1 MRNVW
6 LVILL
11 LLVGCGVAHSHSSDV
26 DVALGKSDSTAV
38 EAGASESYRKGSD
51 PMSPLEDRKV
61 FLKHIRDSIDAIPF
75 DTTRDDDYWRRA
87 IINGKWSFFTDPTV
101 KLPFPLN
108 LARRGYNFYS
118 KAFNNY
124 DTTYVVGIDKDFK
137 GMLINNNWLDSYG
150 GVIAN
155 NNMKVFM
162 HSDINSSVGLHFSY
176 MGIGY
181 TYMFD
186 LDNVFGGDPSRHY
199 KWNLSFATSRFSFEA
214 YKSRNSGR
222 VTIERFGNYNNKKP
236 AKFKFFGLEQKT
248 SGFDM
253 YYFFNHRKY
262 SQAAAYSFSKIQ
274 KRSAGSFIAGFL
286 VATQNVDIDFLELPQ
301 EMKDYLP
308 EKADGTYYY
317 KYHHRSYS
325 FLLGY
330 AYNWVFHK
338 NWLLNIT
345 AAPSLG
351 WNHSFDDSVDGS
363 RDMPAVDLRG
373 RMSLVWNIKHF
384 FYGLQF
390 VVDAH
395 LYHSKSHNFI
405 NSQEDVTFIAGFRF

>member
-1 MRNVW
+1 MRKAILITLFLAAILVVW
-6 LVILL
+6 A
-11 LLVGCGVAHSHSSDV
+11 GEQQPPARGVEGA
-26 DVALGKSDSTAV
+26 ALMTDAAPHDST
-38 EAGASESYRKGSD
+38 RGSSPFD
-51 PMSPLEDRKV
+51 PIADRKA
-61 FLKHIRDSIDAIPF
+61 FLKHLRDSIDAIPF
-75 DTTRDDDYWRRA
+75 DTTRDKDYWRRA
-87 IINGKWSFFTDPTV
+87 IVNGKWSFFTDSTV
-101 KLPFPLN
+101 RLPIFLN
-108 LARRGYNFYS
+108 LARKAYNFYS

-124 DTTYVVGIDKDFK
+124 DTAYVVGIAKDFK
-137 GMLINNNWLDSYG
+137 LMLINNNWLDSYG
-150 GVIAN
+150 GMIAN

-199 KWNLSFATSRFSFEA
+199 KWDLSFATSRFSFEA

-236 AKFKFFGLEQKT
+236 AKYKFFGLEQRT

-262 SQAAAYSFSKIQ
+262 SQAAAYSFSKLQ
-274 KRSAGSFIAGFL
+274 KRSAGSFIAGLL
-286 VATQNVDIDFLELPQ
+286 VATQNVDIDFSDLPQ

-308 EKADGTYYY
+308 EKEEGRYYY

-345 AAPSLG
+345 AAPSIG
-351 WNHSFDDSVDGS
+351 WNHSFEDSVDGS

-373 RMSLVWNIKHF
+373 KVGLVHNAKHF

-390 VVDAH
+390 IIDAH
-395 LYHSKSHNFI
+395 LYHSKYHNFI
-405 NSQEDVTFIAGFRF
+405 NSQEDLTFVAGFRF

>member
-1 MRNVW
+1 MAVW
-6 LVILL
+6 AGEQQPVNR
-11 LLVGCGVAHSHSSDV
+11 VQAETVSVSTA
-26 DVALGKSDSTAV
+26 APFDST
-38 EAGASESYRKGSD
+38 RGSSPFD
-51 PMSPLEDRKV
+51 PIAERKV

-75 DTTRDDDYWRRA
+75 DTTRDNDYWRRA
-87 IINGKWSFFTDPTV
+87 IVNGKWSFFTDPTV
-101 KLPFPLN
+101 RLPFPLN
-108 LARRGYNFYS
+108 FARKAYNFYS

-124 DTTYVVGIDKDFK
+124 DTAYVVGIDKDFK
-137 GMLINNNWLDSYG
+137 LMFINNNWLNSYG
-150 GVIAN
+150 GMIAN

-186 LDNVFGGDPSRHY
+186 LDNVFGGDPTRHS
-199 KWNLSFATSRFSFEA
+199 KWDLSFATSRFSFEA

-222 VTIERFGNYNNKKP
+222 VTIERFGDYNNKRP
-236 AKFKFFGLEQKT
+236 AKQKFFGLEQRT
-248 SGFDM
+248 SGVDM

-262 SQAAAYSFSKIQ
+262 SQAAAYSFSKLQ
-274 KRSAGSFIAGFL
+274 KRSAGSLILGFL
-286 VATQNVDIDFLELPQ
+286 IATQNVDVDFSDLPPEMIDFL
-301 EMKDYLP
+301 P
-308 EKADGTYYY
+308 EKEDGTYY

-363 RDMPAVDLRG
+363 RDMPALDLRG
-373 RMSLVWNIKHF
+373 RVGLVWNTKHF

-390 VVDAH
+390 VIDAH
-395 LYHSKSHNFI
+395 WYHSKYHNFI
-405 NSQEDVTFIAGFRF
+405 NSQEDLTFIAGFRF